1 MQQTSI
7 KLKDVN
13 LSIPVFAPNQQRL
26 LSKDALSAV
35 GGALSR
41 QNGKVYVKAL
51 KGISFD
57 LSHGEHLA
65 LIGHNGAGNSTL
77 LKVIAGIYP
86 PSSGTVDVR
95 GSIGCLLE
103 IGSGAKPEMTG
114 YECIKL
120 QHMIANDFDSDW
132 QESAREIAEFTELG
146 EYLDLP
152 LRTYSA
158 GMRARLVAAIAT
170 SWPRDILLIDEGI
183 GAGDED
189 FQKKFSKRIETYLTR
204 AGLLAIASH
213 SEQLLRKYC
222 ARGVV
227 LEHGQV
233 LMIGTLDEALD
244 YYSRTRQEKAASRA
258 RETT

>member
-7 KLKDVN
+7 KLSDVH

-26 LSKDALSAV
+26 LSKNFLSAV
-35 GGALSR
+35 GGSLSS
-41 QNGKVYVKAL
+41 QNGKVYVQAL
-51 KGISFD
+51 KGISFE
-57 LSHGEHLA
+57 LSQGEHLA
-65 LIGHNGAGNSTL
+65 LIGHNGAGKSTL

-86 PSSGTVDVR
+86 PSNGTVEVH

-120 QHMIANDFDSDW
+120 QHMIANDFETDW

-146 EYLDLP
+146 EYLNLP

-158 GMRARLVAAIAT
+158 GMRARLIAAIAT
-170 SWPRDILLIDEGI
+170 AWPRDILLLDEGI
-183 GAGDED
+183 GAGDEA
-189 FQKKFSKRIETYLTR
+189 FQRKFAERIETYLTN

-233 LMIGTLDEALD
+233 QMIGTLDEALD
-244 YYSRTRQEKAASRA
+244 YYARA
-258 RETT
+258 RAA